1 MPTKLVDDVR
11 GLISARV
18 EEVPFSAPERALLIT
33 AVSRPGIKGQDVVD
47 ELEQAIHGVQR
58 AVAPSDMQPA
68 HRAAIAR
75 LMKASRAILDY
86 EPPEPPKPPAPLP
99 EAIADQRRRADV
111 DG

>member
-11 GLISARV
+11 ALISARV
-18 EEVPFSAPERALLIT
+18 EEVPFSHVERALLIT
-33 AVSRPGIKGQDVVD
+33 AVSRPGTKGQDVVD
-47 ELEQAIHGVQR
+47 ELEQAIQGVQR
-58 AVAPSDMQPA
+58 AVSPTDTPPA

-86 EPPEPPKPPAPLP
+86 EPPEPPKPLAPLP
-99 EAIADQRRRADV
+99 EAIDQRRRADV